1 MKIFLTA
8 SDEEIK
14 SGYTTDVYFERTE
27 KILKEKGMDKVNV
40 VAEVTTGGLPE
51 GKKWGIL
58 TGVIEVAKL
67 LEGYKVNFYSMPE
80 GSFFRSNDYYGIR
93 EPVAFIEG
101 PYIEFCKLETPLLG
115 FLCQSSGVSTKAAH
129 IRIKAWGKLLIAFGA
144 RRMHPAISPMLD
156 WATYVG
162 GFDGVST
169 LKGASVINAEPTGT
183 MPHSLIIVF
192 GSQAEAWKS
201 FDEVMPEKVPRI
213 MLVDTFWDEKLEAL
227 EAAKLLKNKLY
238 GVRLDTP
245 SSRRGNMKEIIREV
259 KWELK
264 SRGYENVKIIV
275 SGGVDEDNIVDY
287 IEAGADGFGVGTSVS
302 NAPTIDFALD
312 IVEVNGKPISK
323 RGKFSG
329 KKQVW
334 RCMDCFIDIVKLW
347 NEEEPKCPKCGKRMK
362 KMLIGFIKNGVIS
375 EKLPSA
381 KESRE
386 YVLKQ
391 LEIIKKFEYE

>member
-1 MKIFLTA
+1 MKKFLIA

-27 KILKEKGMDKVNV
+27 KILKEKKMDKINV
-40 VAEVTTGGLPE
+40 VAEITTGNLPE
-51 GKKWGIL
+51 GKEWGVL
-58 TGVIEVAKL
+58 TGVIEAIKL
-67 LEGYKVNFYSMPE
+67 LEGHKINFYSMPE
-80 GSFFRSNDYYGIR
+80 GSVFKSNDYYGIR

-129 IRIKAWGKLLIAFGA
+129 IRIKAWKNLLIAFGA
-144 RRMHPAISPMLD
+144 RRMHPAISPMID
-156 WATYVG
+156 WASYIG

-169 LKGASVINAEPTGT
+169 LKGASIIDSEPMGT

-192 GSQAEAWKS
+192 GSQVEAWKS
-201 FDEVMPEKVPRI
+201 FDEIMLEKVPRI
-213 MLVDTFWDEKLEAL
+213 MLVDTFWDEKFESL
-227 EAAKLLKNKLY
+227 EAARLLKNKLY
-238 GVRLDTP
+238 GIRLDTP

-275 SGGVDEDNIVDY
+275 SGGVNEENIIDY
-287 IEAGADGFGVGTSVS
+287 IEAGANGFGVGTSVS

-334 RCMDCFIDIVKLW
+334 RCMDCLIDIVKLW
-347 NEEEPKCPKCGKRMK
+347 NEEMPKCPKCGKEMK
-362 KMLIGFIKNGVIS
+362 IMLIKFIENGAIL
-375 EKLPSA
+375 EKLPNA
-381 KESRE
+381 KEARE

-391 LEIIKKFEYE
+391 LEIIRKNK

>member
-1 MKIFLTA
+1 MKIFLIA

-51 GKKWGIL
+51 GKKWGVL
-58 TGVIEVAKL
+58 TGVIEAIKL
-67 LEGYKVNFYSMPE
+67 LEGCKINFYSMPE
-80 GSFFRSNDYYGIR
+80 GSVFRSNDFYGIR

-129 IRIKAWGKLLIAFGA
+129 IRIKAWKNLLIAFGA

-156 WATYVG
+156 WASYVG

-169 LKGASVINAEPTGT
+169 LKGASIIGAEPTGT

-192 GSQAEAWKS
+192 GSQVEAWKS
-201 FDEVMPEKVPRI
+201 FDEIMPEKVPRI
-213 MLVDTFWDEKLEAL
+213 MLVDTFWDEKLESL

-275 SGGVDEDNIVDY
+275 SGGVDEENIVDY

-302 NAPTIDFALD
+302 NAPTVDFALD

-334 RCMDCFIDIVKLW
+334 RCTDCFIDIVKLW
-347 NEEEPKCPKCGKRMK
+347 NEGMPKCPKCGKEMK
-362 KMLIGFIKNGVIS
+362 PMLIKFIENGSVL
-375 EKLPSA
+375 EKLPNA
-381 KESRE
+381 KEAKE

-391 LEIIKKFEYE
+391 LEIIRKIE